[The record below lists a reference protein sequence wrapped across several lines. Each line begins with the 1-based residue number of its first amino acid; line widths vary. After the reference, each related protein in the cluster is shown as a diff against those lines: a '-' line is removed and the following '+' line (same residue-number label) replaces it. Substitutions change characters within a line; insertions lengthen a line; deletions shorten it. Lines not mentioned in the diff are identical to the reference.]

1 MSSHNNKKQSFGP
14 YAAIIIVAIV
24 LIAVANAGAVYY
36 TNLQDQERSQN
47 VINSQQQLISSL
59 SNQSSQIDNHYTAS
73 VLYHGAQ
80 MYLLENQV
88 NILNNVSN
96 KLDSL
101 IAAHNEMINAIA
113 QTAGHHTPIINKI
126 TNIHNSYC
134 TINEVYVPKC
144 HLKK

>member
-1 MSSHNNKKQSFGP
+1 MSHHKQSFAP

-24 LIAVANAGAVYY
+24 LIAIANAGAVYY
-36 TNLQDQERSQN
+36 QDIQRTVRYQSLVQN
-47 VINSQQQLISSL
+47 QQQLIASIA
-59 SNQSSQIDNHYTAS
+59 NTTNNIEDHYTAS

-88 NILNNVSN
+88 NLLNNVSN

-113 QTAGHHTPIINKI
+113 QTAGVHTPTVVKN
-126 TNIHNSYC
+126 TYIHNSYC
-134 TINEVYVPKC
+134 TVNQVYVPKC
-144 HLKK
+144 HSKK